1 MAAGMVSPSVAG
13 PNLLAIRSRFM
24 SNHANDSRRLAMA
37 IIGPVIVLLGL
48 SGCSSSQWARVR
60 RSPLNPLA
68 QQLELNSRQGPQ
80 PTSRTLQML
89 RRNDLEKDLEKSPL
103 DLIANVQQVAYSEP
117 TAENVY
123 AIAEVAYVG
132 AKRLEESGE
141 HQSALN
147 LHATAAANAYFY
159 LFDEALAKGRNP
171 YDPRFRRACDLYN
184 NSLESAL
191 RYINSLDLLKPGG
204 VHTIASGDQVFDFQ
218 IATRGTWQEA
228 NFCQLKF
235 VSDFHV
241 ENLKN
246 VYRTYG
252 LGVPLIAVYRSAAEQ
267 PGDQF
272 YPPGMSFPV
281 TAFMRIVES
290 TAEEGCVRHQCLIE
304 LHDPMVD
311 SEMMVEGKRI
321 PLETDLT
328 TPLAYSLDNPVFKRA
343 NVQMQNLVKEQSLAV
358 SGLYLLEP
366 YDARKVPVVMVHGF
380 WSSLVTWMEMFNDL
394 RGSPEIRE
402 NYQFWFYL
410 YPTGVPPLFTAA
422 HLREQLASARQSLD
436 PYRERASL
444 DQMVLVGHS
453 MGGLVSKLQ
462 TVDSGDRFWRL
473 VSERGFSQLVA
484 SEDDK
489 SNLRNAF
496 FFAPNTSVRRVV
508 TIATPFQGSNFSNM
522 ATQWLGGKLINLPDD
537 LVQTRARLVQ
547 ANPHLFDESSLRDQT
562 TSVAS
567 LASDS
572 PLLRLLENSPTP
584 PWVKFHN
591 IIGVIDRESMISAV
605 AQDSDGVVKIASARA
620 PGAVSEIV
628 VPSDHVNVHRH
639 PLAIK
644 EVRRIL
650 LEHLYESRGNQE
662 QPYRDIAGLTAV
674 GS

>member
-1 MAAGMVSPSVAG
+1 MTA
-13 PNLLAIRSRFM
+13 
-24 SNHANDSRRLAMA
+24 HANQLRRSAMKFV
-37 IIGPVIVLLGL
+37 GLLVFVACA
-48 SGCSSSQWARVR
+48 SGCSSSQWARAR
-60 RSPLNPLA
+60 RSPFNPLA
-68 QQLELNSRQGPQ
+68 QQLELDSRLGPQ

-89 RRNDLEKDLEKSPL
+89 RRNDLEKDLESSPL
-103 DLIANVQQVAYSEP
+103 ELVASVQQVAYSEP

-141 HQSALN
+141 HETALN
-147 LHATAAANAYFY
+147 MHATAAANAYFF
-159 LFDEALAKGRNP
+159 LFDDALAKGRNP

-191 RYINSLDLLKPGG
+191 RYINTLDLLKPGC
-204 VHTIASGDQVFDFQ
+204 VHSISSGDQVFDFQ
-218 IATRGTWQEA
+218 IATRGTWHEA

-290 TAEEGCVRHQCLIE
+290 TAEGGRVRHQCLIE

-311 SEMMVEGKRI
+311 SEMMVEGQRI

-328 TPLAYSLDNPVFKRA
+328 TPLAYSLDNPVFKQA
-343 NVQMQNLVKEQSLAV
+343 NVRIQNLVKEQSLAV

-366 YDARKVPVVMVHGF
+366 YDARKIPVVMVHGF

-394 RGSPEIRE
+394 RGSSEIRD

-410 YPTGVPPLFTAA
+410 YPTGIPPLFTAA
-422 HLREQLASARQSLD
+422 HLREQLALARRSLD
-436 PYRERASL
+436 PYRERGSL

-462 TVDSGDRFWRL
+462 AVDSGGDFWKL
-473 VSERGFSQLVA
+473 VSQQDFSQLVA
-484 SEDDK
+484 NEEVK
-489 SNLRNAF
+489 SNLRDAF
-496 FFAPNTSVRRVV
+496 FFAPNPSIRRVV

-522 ATQWLGGKLINLPDD
+522 ATQWLGGKLINLPDELVKTRAK
-537 LVQTRARLVQ
+537 LVQD
-547 ANPHLFDESSLRDQT
+547 NPRLFDESSLRDQT

-567 LASDS
+567 LASNS

-584 PWVKFHN
+584 PWVKYHN

-605 AQDSDGVVKIASARA
+605 AQDSDGVVKISSARS
-620 PGAVSEIV
+620 PGAASEIV

-639 PLAIK
+639 PLVIK

-650 LEHLYESRGNQE
+650 LEHLYEIRGNQK
-662 QPYRDIAGLTAV
+662 QPYRDIAGLDPV
-674 GS
+674 NY